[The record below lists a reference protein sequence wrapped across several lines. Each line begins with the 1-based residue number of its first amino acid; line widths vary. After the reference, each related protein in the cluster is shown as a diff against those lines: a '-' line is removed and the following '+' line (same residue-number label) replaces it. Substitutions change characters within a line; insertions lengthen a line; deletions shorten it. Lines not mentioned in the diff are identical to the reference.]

1 MSGCHLQPIRQE
13 DVIMSNRE
21 PFNTNPVFGSTDPVA
36 DPLNP
41 DLDESLP
48 PRTDAHLD
56 PPFSANDQNATQS
69 GDDMASKA
77 KEKAGE
83 VQQKAGQVGEQVQE
97 KAREVTGQV
106 QDKASQV
113 GEQAHTMSDKGIDSA
128 ASGLDQAAS
137 MLRQQGE
144 GREGALGTAAS
155 TTADTLESASAYLHE
170 KDTDQMMSDLEAL
183 VRKRPVESVLVA
195 AGVGFVLSKVFG

>member
-1 MSGCHLQPIRQE
+1 MSTPDPL
-13 DVIMSNRE
+13 
-21 PFNTNPVFGSTDPVA
+21 NTNRTNAGLGATDPIA

-41 DLDESLP
+41 DVEESLP

-56 PPFSANDQNATQS
+56 APFS
-69 GDDMASKA
+69 GDDQGGEQSGGDMASQA
-77 KEKAGE
+77 KEKASE
-83 VQQKAGQVGEQVQE
+83 VQDKANEMTGQVQD
-97 KAREVTGQV
+97 KARDVAGQV

-128 ASGLDQAAS
+128 ASGLEQAAG

-144 GREGALGTAAS
+144 GREGAIGTAAA

-170 KDTDQMMSDLEAL
+170 KDTDQLMADLEAL

-195 AGVGFVLSKVFG
+195 AGVGFVLSKLFG

>member
-1 MSGCHLQPIRQE
+1 
-13 DVIMSNRE
+13 MSNRD
-21 PFNTNPVFGSTDPVA
+21 PFTTNPTQPFGSTDPVA

-41 DLDESLP
+41 DLEESLP

-56 PPFSANDQNATQS
+56 PPFSGTNQDNSQS
-69 GDDMASKA
+69 GDDMATKA
-77 KEKAGE
+77 REKASE
-83 VQQKAGQVGEQVQE
+83 VQDKATQVGEQVQD

-106 QDKASQV
+106 QEKASQV

-144 GREGALGTAAS
+144 GREGAIGTAAT

-170 KDTDQMMSDLEAL
+170 KDTDQVMADLEAL

-195 AGVGFVLSKVFG
+195 AGVGFVLSKLFG

>member
-1 MSGCHLQPIRQE
+1 
-13 DVIMSNRE
+13 MSNRE
-21 PFNTNPVFGSTDPVA
+21 PFNTKPVFGSTDPVA

-41 DLDESLP
+41 DLEESLP

-69 GDDMASKA
+69 GDDMTSKA
-77 KEKAGE
+77 RDKASE
-83 VQQKAGQVGEQVQE
+83 VQDKAGQVGEQVQD
-97 KAREVTGQV
+97 KAREMTEQV

-113 GEQAHTMSDKGIDSA
+113 SEQAHTMSDKGIDSA

-144 GREGALGTAAS
+144 GREGAIGTAAA
-155 TTADTLESASAYLHE
+155 TTADTLESASSYLHE

-195 AGVGFVLSKVFG
+195 AGVGFVLSKLFG